1 MGVLHY
7 NFSIR
12 QNTPNPNPSLN
23 ACLLQAGKGTYFLLR
38 ETPLGNGCSTL
49 QFHNDKLRIRRWTI
63 FFLIDYHFGDAKDAF
78 SPKR

>member
-12 QNTPNPNPSLN
+12 QNTPNPNPSLKW
-23 ACLLQAGKGTYFLLR
+23 KGTYFLLR
-38 ETPLGNGCSTL
+38 EIPLGNGCSTL
-49 QFHNDKLRIRRWTI
+49 QFQKDKLRIRRWTI

-78 SPKR
+78 SPK